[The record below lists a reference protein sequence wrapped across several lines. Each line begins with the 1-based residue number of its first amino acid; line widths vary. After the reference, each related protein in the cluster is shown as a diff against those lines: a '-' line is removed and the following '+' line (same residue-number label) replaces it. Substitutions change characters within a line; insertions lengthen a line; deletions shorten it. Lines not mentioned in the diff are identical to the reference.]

1 MNTTTR
7 SSIAKRFGRW
17 LGQVWRAYLR
27 REYRVVV
34 WLVSVGTP
42 GGVATALVWAVKL
55 AVLGVLF
62 YVAFWLALIFL
73 FVVALAR
80 SAGSSDAAE
89 AEEDEWPFARQ
100 DDIREMPWY
109 DPVPYNDTAH
119 PDFPDEKDL

>member
-1 MNTTTR
+1 MDTTTR
-7 SSIAKRFGRW
+7 SSIAKRFVRW
-17 LGQVWRAYLR
+17 FGQVWRAYLR
-27 REYRVVV
+27 REHRVVV
-34 WLVSVGTP
+34 WLVSVGIP

-80 SAGSSDAAE
+80 SAGSSDAAK
-89 AEEDEWPFARQ
+89 AEEGEWPFARQ
-100 DDIREMPWY
+100 DDIREMSWY

>member
-17 LGQVWRAYLR
+17 LGQVWRAYLH
-27 REYRVVV
+27 REHRVVV
-34 WLVSVGTP
+34 WLVSVGTSA
-42 GGVATALVWAVKL
+42 GVATALLWVARL

-73 FVVALAR
+73 FVVTLAR

-89 AEEDEWPFARQ
+89 EGEWPFLDLHELRKT
-100 DDIREMPWY
+100 PGY
-109 DPVPYNDTAH
+109 DPVIYNDYDH
-119 PDFPDEKDL
+119 PDYPDEKDL